1 MRFSKRSERRPRRPL
16 SACLFLLFLFLPAT
30 LPAQELVVEY
40 ASTKIVDRGIY
51 VDAGINYQ
59 LDEEI
64 LLALEHGVE
73 VDIQILVRVRRDREW
88 LWDPL
93 VAEQQVRY
101 RLQHHP
107 LSDDYV
113 LTDLATGERQQFAS
127 RDGALRAAGRIKNVL
142 LGDASLLE
150 PGNTYRGYMKVKLQ
164 VENLPAPLEPITYV
178 SEAWRMESSWYEWVV
193 R

>member
-16 SACLFLLFLFLPAT
+16 SACLLLLFLFRPAT

>member
-1 MRFSKRSERRPRRPL
+1 MRFSKNSETLPRRPFR
-16 SACLFLLFLFLPAT
+16 ACLFLLLLLLAT
-30 LPAQELVVEY
+30 NLPAQELAIEY
-40 ASTKIVDRGIY
+40 ASTKIVDHGIY
-51 VDAGINYQ
+51 VDAGISYE

-73 VDIQILVRVRRDREW
+73 LDIAILVRLRRDREW

-113 LTDLATGERQQFAS
+113 LTDTATGERQQFAS
-127 RDGALRAAGRIKNVL
+127 REGALRAAGRIKNVL
-142 LGDASLLE
+142 LAEESVLE
-150 PGNTYRGYMKVKLQ
+150 AGSTYRGYMKVRLE
-164 VENLPAPLEPITYV
+164 VENVPPPLAPITYV